1 MKKYYIAVTIKENEK
16 YYSYVLTVPESNNL
30 IAALK
35 IKNIYNALI
44 CCTKKSAGEI
54 VKEWNKTYKN
64 NNSYLFDD
72 PIF

>member
-44 CCTKKSAGEI
+44 CSTKKSAGEI